1 MDDRM
6 RRSNIHLI
14 GAIEGENN
22 KNEKHSW
29 NEKQCLKT
37 MPGNSPGLKK
47 YFNFRI
53 EKNSRQDDK
62 SRSKMKQDNEKGLK
76 TKVKKTKRLSTY
88 RGTTL
93 RLAEDNNSRW

>member
-14 GAIEGENN
+14 RAIEGENN

-37 MPGNSPGLKK
+37 MAGNSPGLKK
-47 YFNFRI
+47 YFNLQI
-53 EKNSRQDDK
+53 GKSSRQDDK
-62 SRSKMKQDNEKGLK
+62 SRSKIKQDNEKSLE
-76 TKVKKTKRLSTY
+76 TKV
-88 RGTTL
+88 
-93 RLAEDNNSRW
+93 